1 MGKKKSNN
9 AREFFS
15 FDVTKKGIKLPKKL
29 RKKITS
35 YRRIG
40 FGPNE
45 KDVLIGEVVN
55 GKYLVL
61 PLFKEMDLD
70 NSELYIIERTPG
82 SIEDDTD
89 TESKVDVVD
98 AESKDEVPAEKVAQV
113 SESLYTPLGLRSLPS
128 LPSGSF
134 FKYDGIIWTKVR
146 TGKRT
151 YIDALDLSVRF
162 SDYLVKKL
170 GCSNPYSKMKYIMV
184 EQLTLRKPED
194 ENNKT
199 KEDNN
204 G

>member
-82 SIEDDTD
+82 SIEEDDKPD
-89 TESKVDVVD
+89 TVDIVD
-98 AESKDEVPAEKVAQV
+98 AESKDEVPTEKVAQV
-113 SESLYTPLGLRSLPS
+113 SETLYTPLGLRSIAS

-151 YIDALDLSVRF
+151 FIDAIDLSIRF

-170 GCSNPYSKMKYIMV
+170 GCSNPYSKMKSIMV
-184 EQLTLRKPED
+184 EQLTLREPE
-194 ENNKT
+194 E
-199 KEDNN
+199 KEV
-204 G
+204 

>member
-1 MGKKKSNN
+1 MGKKKNNN

-15 FDVTKKGIKLPKKL
+15 FDVTKKGIRLPKKL

-82 SIEDDTD
+82 SIEEDDKPD
-89 TESKVDVVD
+89 TVDVVD
-98 AESKDEVPAEKVAQV
+98 AESKDEVPTDKVAQI
-113 SESLYTPLGLRSLPS
+113 SETLYTPLGLRSIAS

-151 YIDALDLSVRF
+151 FVDAIDLSVRF

-170 GCSNPYSKMKYIMV
+170 GCNNPYSKMKSIMV
-184 EQLTLRKPED
+184 EQLTLREPE
-194 ENNKT
+194 E
-199 KEDNN
+199 KEV
-204 G
+204 

>member
-82 SIEDDTD
+82 SIEEDDKPD
-89 TESKVDVVD
+89 TVDVVD
-98 AESKDEVPAEKVAQV
+98 AESKDEVPTDKVAQV
-113 SESLYTPLGLRSLPS
+113 SETLYIPLGLRSIAS

-151 YIDALDLSVRF
+151 FVDAIDLSVRF

-170 GCSNPYSKMKYIMV
+170 GCSNPYSKMKSIMV
-184 EQLTLRKPED
+184 EQLTLREPE
-194 ENNKT
+194 E
-199 KEDNN
+199 KEV
-204 G
+204 

>member
-1 MGKKKSNN
+1 MGKKKNNN

-15 FDVTKKGIKLPKKL
+15 FDVTKKGIRLPKKL

-82 SIEDDTD
+82 SIEEDDKPD
-89 TESKVDVVD
+89 TVDVVD
-98 AESKDEVPAEKVAQV
+98 AESKDEVPTDKVSQV
-113 SESLYTPLGLRSLPS
+113 SESLYTPLGLRSIAS

-151 YIDALDLSVRF
+151 FVDAIDLSVRF

-170 GCSNPYSKMKYIMV
+170 GCSNPYSKMKSIMV
-184 EQLTLRKPED
+184 EQLTLREPE
-194 ENNKT
+194 E
-199 KEDNN
+199 KEV
-204 G
+204 

>member
-82 SIEDDTD
+82 SIEEDDKPD
-89 TESKVDVVD
+89 TVDVVD
-98 AESKDEVPAEKVAQV
+98 AESKDEVPTDKVAQV
-113 SESLYTPLGLRSLPS
+113 SETLYTPLGLRSIAS

-151 YIDALDLSVRF
+151 FVDAIDLSVRF

-170 GCSNPYSKMKYIMV
+170 GCSNPYSKMKSIMV
-184 EQLTLRKPED
+184 EQLTLREPE
-194 ENNKT
+194 E
-199 KEDNN
+199 KEV
-204 G
+204 

>member
-1 MGKKKSNN
+1 MDKKKNNN

-15 FDVTKKGIKLPKKL
+15 FDVTKKGIRLPKKL

-82 SIEDDTD
+82 SIEEDDKPD
-89 TESKVDVVD
+89 TVDVVD
-98 AESKDEVPAEKVAQV
+98 AESKDEVPTEKVSQV
-113 SESLYTPLGLRSLPS
+113 SETLYTPLGLRSIAS

-151 YIDALDLSVRF
+151 FVDAIDLSVRF

-170 GCSNPYSKMKYIMV
+170 GCSNPYSKMKSIMV
-184 EQLTLRKPED
+184 EQLTLREPE
-194 ENNKT
+194 E
-199 KEDNN
+199 KEV
-204 G
+204 

>member
-1 MGKKKSNN
+1 MGKKKNNN

-15 FDVTKKGIKLPKKL
+15 FDVTKKGIRLPKKL

-82 SIEDDTD
+82 SIEEDDKPD
-89 TESKVDVVD
+89 TVDVVD
-98 AESKDEVPAEKVAQV
+98 AESKDEVPTDKVAQI
-113 SESLYTPLGLRSLPS
+113 SETLYTPLGLRSIAS

-151 YIDALDLSVRF
+151 FVDAIDLSVRF

-170 GCSNPYSKMKYIMV
+170 GCSNPYSKMKSIVV
-184 EQLTLRKPED
+184 EQLTLREPE
-194 ENNKT
+194 E
-199 KEDNN
+199 KEV
-204 G
+204 

>member
-1 MGKKKSNN
+1 MGKKKNNN

-15 FDVTKKGIKLPKKL
+15 FDVTKKGIRLPKKL

-82 SIEDDTD
+82 SIEEDDKPD
-89 TESKVDVVD
+89 TVDVVD
-98 AESKDEVPAEKVAQV
+98 AESKDEVPTEKVSQV
-113 SESLYTPLGLRSLPS
+113 SETLYTPLGLRSIAS

-151 YIDALDLSVRF
+151 FIDAIDLSVRF

-170 GCSNPYSKMKYIMV
+170 GCSNPYSKMTSIMV
-184 EQLTLRKPED
+184 EQLTLREPE
-194 ENNKT
+194 E
-199 KEDNN
+199 KEV
-204 G
+204 

>member
-1 MGKKKSNN
+1 MEKKKNNN

-15 FDVTKKGIKLPKKL
+15 FDVTKKGIRLPKKL

-55 GKYLVL
+55 DKYLVL

-82 SIEDDTD
+82 SIEEDDKPD
-89 TESKVDVVD
+89 TVDVVD
-98 AESKDEVPAEKVAQV
+98 AESKDEVPTEKVSQV
-113 SESLYTPLGLRSLPS
+113 SETLYTPLGLRSIAS

-151 YIDALDLSVRF
+151 FVDAINLSVRF

-170 GCSNPYSKMKYIMV
+170 GCSNPYSKMKSIMV
-184 EQLTLRKPED
+184 EQLTLREPE
-194 ENNKT
+194 E
-199 KEDNN
+199 KEV
-204 G
+204 

>member
-1 MGKKKSNN
+1 MGKKKNNN

-15 FDVTKKGIKLPKKL
+15 FDVTKKGIRLPKKL

-70 NSELYIIERTPG
+70 NSELYIIERTPC
-82 SIEDDTD
+82 SIEEDDKPD
-89 TESKVDVVD
+89 TVDVVD
-98 AESKDEVPAEKVAQV
+98 AESKDEVPTEKVSQV
-113 SESLYTPLGLRSLPS
+113 SETLYTPLGLRSIAS

-151 YIDALDLSVRF
+151 FVDAIDLSVRF

-170 GCSNPYSKMKYIMV
+170 GCSNPYSKMKSIMV
-184 EQLTLRKPED
+184 EQLTLREPE
-194 ENNKT
+194 E
-199 KEDNN
+199 KEV
-204 G
+204 

>member
-1 MGKKKSNN
+1 MGKKKNNN

-15 FDVTKKGIKLPKKL
+15 FDVTKKGIRLPKKL

-82 SIEDDTD
+82 SIEEDDKPD
-89 TESKVDVVD
+89 TVDVVD
-98 AESKDEVPAEKVAQV
+98 AESKDEVPTEKVSQV
-113 SESLYTPLGLRSLPS
+113 SETLYTPLGLRSIAS

-151 YIDALDLSVRF
+151 FIDAIDLSVRF

-170 GCSNPYSKMKYIMV
+170 GCSNPYSKMKSIMV
-184 EQLTLRKPED
+184 EQLTLREPE
-194 ENNKT
+194 E
-199 KEDNN
+199 KEV
-204 G
+204 

>member
-82 SIEDDTD
+82 SIEEDDKPD
-89 TESKVDVVD
+89 TVDVVD
-98 AESKDEVPAEKVAQV
+98 AESKDEVPTDKVAQV
-113 SESLYTPLGLRSLPS
+113 SETLYTPLGLRSIAS

-146 TGKRT
+146 TGKRIF
-151 YIDALDLSVRF
+151 IDAIDLSVRF

-170 GCSNPYSKMKYIMV
+170 GCSNPYSKMKSIMV
-184 EQLTLRKPED
+184 EQLTLREPE
-194 ENNKT
+194 E
-199 KEDNN
+199 KEV
-204 G
+204 

>member
-1 MGKKKSNN
+1 MGKKKNNN

-15 FDVTKKGIKLPKKL
+15 FDVTKKGIRLPKKL

-82 SIEDDTD
+82 SIEEDDKPD
-89 TESKVDVVD
+89 TVDVVD
-98 AESKDEVPAEKVAQV
+98 AESKDEVPTDKVAQV
-113 SESLYTPLGLRSLPS
+113 SETLYTPLGLRSIAS

-151 YIDALDLSVRF
+151 FVDAIDLSVRF
-162 SDYLVKKL
+162 ADYLVKKL
-170 GCSNPYSKMKYIMV
+170 GCSNPYSKMKSIMV
-184 EQLTLRKPED
+184 EQLTLREPEEKD
-194 ENNKT
+194 V
-199 KEDNN
+199 
-204 G
+204 

>member
-9 AREFFS
+9 TREFFS
-15 FDVTKKGIKLPKKL
+15 FDVTKKGIELPKKL

-82 SIEDDTD
+82 SIEEDDKPD
-89 TESKVDVVD
+89 TVDVVD
-98 AESKDEVPAEKVAQV
+98 AESKDEVPTDKVAQV
-113 SESLYTPLGLRSLPS
+113 SETLYTPLGLRSIAS

-134 FKYDGIIWTKVR
+134 FKYYGIIWTKVR

-151 YIDALDLSVRF
+151 FVDAIDLSVKF
-162 SDYLVKKL
+162 ADYLVKKL
-170 GCSNPYSKMKYIMV
+170 GCSNHIV
-184 EQLTLRKPED
+184 R
-194 ENNKT
+194 
-199 KEDNN
+199 
-204 G
+204 

>member
-1 MGKKKSNN
+1 MGKKKNNN

-15 FDVTKKGIKLPKKL
+15 FDVTKKGIRLPKKL

-82 SIEDDTD
+82 SIEEDDKPD
-89 TESKVDVVD
+89 TVDVVD
-98 AESKDEVPAEKVAQV
+98 AESKDEVPTDKVAQV
-113 SESLYTPLGLRSLPS
+113 SETLYTPLGLRSIAS

-151 YIDALDLSVRF
+151 FVDAIDLSVRF

-170 GCSNPYSKMKYIMV
+170 GCSNPYSKMKSIMV
-184 EQLTLRKPED
+184 EQLTLREPE
-194 ENNKT
+194 E
-199 KEDNN
+199 KEV
-204 G
+204 